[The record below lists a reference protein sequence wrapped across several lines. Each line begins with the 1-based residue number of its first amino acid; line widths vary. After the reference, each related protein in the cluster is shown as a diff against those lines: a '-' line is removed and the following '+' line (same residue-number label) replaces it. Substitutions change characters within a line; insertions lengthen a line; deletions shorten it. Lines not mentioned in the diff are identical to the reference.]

1 MLRTTFLKNISND
14 QTKKNTSLNLV
25 TKAILASMLAS
36 PLSVLAEE
44 DNKDNEIEVLT
55 VTAQKRSQSILDVP
69 VTVSAVSEKTID
81 DAKAIGLSGID
92 KFIPGF
98 KFYDA
103 NATQSVVEIRG
114 ISSPNISVGG
124 DPSSA
129 IFYDDVYM
137 PSAAQN
143 VIFSD
148 TARVEV
154 LKGPQGT
161 LFGRNAAMGVVNIVP
176 NSPSAEFESFLQGS
190 WGTDNLQRYEG
201 MVNVPISDNVYMR
214 ANWITNKQDG
224 FVENV
229 QDAEWNQ
236 SQKVWDLG
244 ARNHDAA
251 RIAFLWDISES
262 TDFQFSFDWDDLDQ
276 APPVAVGLSEFA
288 YGGGKDPFAS
298 KAANDVFN
306 GKESRD
312 MYGLIAKLNHD
323 FNDEWSMK
331 YIVSYR
337 DWDTNNIED
346 SDGTGDRTRY
356 FDTNTAYD
364 SDIFYTELQ
373 VNYTSDRVNLV
384 TGFSFSK
391 ENVKQRTDLNLTA
404 DTAAR
409 LTTGELNN
417 VIQGMMAQQLAA
429 QLGGNTDA
437 HAAAAF
443 GEGATFSGAVQQ
455 IYSDSGFPLDHIW
468 NPAEWAGALTA
479 LGFADDIMTAIGM
492 PGQPL
497 TAEIVQ
503 FSGDITYD
511 AVSQALGIAEVFGPS
526 HTGSWWQE
534 SVHNQG
540 SFTNWGVFADV
551 DFSITDNW
559 NVIAGLRYSND
570 DKDFSWFIPETSFA
584 AIRPGVSNIIF
595 PVVDLK
601 ASDSWDKV
609 TGRLVTSYHFSNT
622 DMIFASYST
631 GYKSGGFDSLSPRV
645 EAFQPEDTTNYEI
658 GYKGILFD
666 KLVANISGYYLELDN
681 FQQTV
686 ESRAPGANQAV
697 PIIVNEDRTIK
708 GIELELRWNVT
719 DNLTLGAV
727 SEYRKTEIN
736 SPEFYN
742 AKSELI
748 SAQTTNLDPQTN
760 YTLTL
765 DWMPD
770 FGMGHT
776 NLHVDY
782 AFVENTN
789 MDIPGLEDYKKA
801 VPEFFRDTKNLSA
814 RLSWAIEDESL
825 ELGLW
830 GKNITDERR
839 VLDVVGLTAGV
850 LGTPFAKINRGA
862 EFGFDVKFSF

>member
-1 MLRTTFLKNISND
+1 MRCANYNKIQLKNKRSY
-14 QTKKNTSLNLV
+14 NLV
-25 TKAILASMLAS
+25 TKALFASLLAT
-36 PLSVLAEE
+36 PLYAIAEDE
-44 DNKDNEIEVLT
+44 NKDSEIEVLT

-69 VTVSAVSEKTID
+69 VTVSAVGEKTIED
-81 DAKAIGLSGID
+81 SKSIGLSDID

-98 KFYDA
+98 KFNDD

-114 ISSPNISVGG
+114 ISSPNISAGG

-129 IFYDDVYM
+129 TFYDDVYM

-176 NSPSAEFESFLQGS
+176 NAPSAEFESFLQAS

-201 MVNVPISDNVYMR
+201 MVNVPLSDNFYMR

-236 SQKVWDLG
+236 NKKVWDLG

-251 RIAFLWDISES
+251 RVAFLWDISES
-262 TDFQFSFDWDDLDQ
+262 TNFQFSFDWDDLDQ
-276 APPVAVGLSEFA
+276 APPVAVGLSEYA
-288 YGGGKDPFAS
+288 YGGGQNPFAN
-298 KAANDVFN
+298 KASNDVA
-306 GKESRD
+306 GGRETRD

-323 FNDEWSMK
+323 FNDDWSMK

-337 DWDTNNIED
+337 DWDTDNIED

-356 FDTNTAYD
+356 FHTNTAYD

-373 VNYTSDRVNLV
+373 VNYTSDNVNLV

-391 ENVKQRTDLNLTA
+391 ENVKQKTDLNLTA
-404 DTAAR
+404 DTVAR

-417 VIQGMMAQQLAA
+417 VVQGMMAQQLAA

-443 GEGATFSGAVQQ
+443 GEGATFAGVVEQ
-455 IYSDSGFPLDHIW
+455 IYTGSGFPLDFMW
-468 NPAEWAGALTA
+468 EPEEWAGALTA
-479 LGFADDIMTAIGM
+479 LGFADDIMAAIGM

-503 FSGDITYD
+503 LSGDITYD
-511 AVSQALGIAEVFGPS
+511 AVAQALGVPQIFGPS
-526 HTGSWWQE
+526 FTGQFWRE
-534 SVHNQG
+534 SINNRG

-570 DKDFSWFIPETSFA
+570 DKDFSWYIPETNFA
-584 AIRPGVSNIIF
+584 AKRPGVTNILFAPIN
-595 PVVDLK
+595 LK
-601 ASDSWDKV
+601 TSDSWDKV
-609 TGRLVTSYHFSNT
+609 TGRLVTSYHFSGT
-622 DMIFASYST
+622 DMVFASYST

-645 EAFQPEDTTNYEI
+645 DSFSPEDTTNYEV

-686 ESRAPGANQAV
+686 ESKAPGDNQAI

-727 SEYRKTEIN
+727 SEYRKTEIQ

-742 AKSELI
+742 AKTELI

-770 FGMGHT
+770 LGMGHT
-776 NLHVDY
+776 NLHIDY

-789 MDIPGLEDYKKA
+789 KDIPGLEDYKKA
-801 VPEFFRDTKNLSA
+801 VPEYFRDTKNLSA

-830 GKNITDERR
+830 GKNITDERQ
-839 VLDVVGLTAGV
+839 VTDVVGLSAGV
-850 LGTPFAKINRGA
+850 LGTPFARINRGA
-862 EFGFDVKFSF
+862 EFGFDVKFNF